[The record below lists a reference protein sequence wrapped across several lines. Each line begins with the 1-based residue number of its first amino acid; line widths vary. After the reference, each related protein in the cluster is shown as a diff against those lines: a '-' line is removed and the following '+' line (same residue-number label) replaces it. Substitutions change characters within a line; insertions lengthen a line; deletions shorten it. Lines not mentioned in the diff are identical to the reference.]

1 MSNEEKV
8 QRHCREPRDEEIEE
22 EERVGA
28 TDFQDRSA
36 QRPGADGL
44 GSNPTSS
51 TLQFTSSVL
60 SGPWNRTI
68 IGPTSSGWR
77 EK

>member
-8 QRHCREPRDEEIEE
+8 QRHCWEPRDEEIEE

-28 TDFQDRSA
+28 TDFQDRRA

-51 TLQFTSSVL
+51 TLQFTSLVL
-60 SGPWNRTI
+60 SGPWNRI